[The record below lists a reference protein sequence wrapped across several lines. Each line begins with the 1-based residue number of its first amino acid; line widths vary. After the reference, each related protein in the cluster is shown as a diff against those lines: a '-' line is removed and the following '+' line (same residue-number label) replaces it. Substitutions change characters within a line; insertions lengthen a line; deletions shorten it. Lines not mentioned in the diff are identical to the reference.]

1 MKNTFHTFLWCLFI
15 NFISF
20 WAGLMTRVLCDVPDH
35 CHNFALLKITLIGSL
50 VALTIAIISD
60 YRIGN
65 NHKDSVKMKFS
76 YFRDTYYINPDAWVL
91 PGQLVEDLY
100 CNSNI
105 NKLRYVKPKNY
116 HNHMWNYERIY
127 YIQFSFIDWLK
138 FRAWMIQYKWDELE
152 KKVQKEEEKEAQRL
166 AEIITAMQ
174 ADVNK
179 AYDNIKKNC
188 YTNNKE
194 VLPF

>member
-76 YFRDTYYINPDAWVL
+76 YFRDTYYINPKAWAL
-91 PGQLVEDLY
+91 PGQVINGLY
-100 CNSNI
+100 YASGDI
-105 NKLRYVKPKNY
+105 DKLRYIKSVNY
-116 HNHMWNYERIY
+116 YNQFY
-127 YIQFSFIDWLK
+127 YIKFSFIDWLK
-138 FRAWMIQYKWDELE
+138 FRAWMIQYKWDELRKE
-152 KKVQKEEEKEAQRL
+152 VQEEEEQEAQRL
-166 AEIITAMQ
+166 AEIIEAMQ
-174 ADVNK
+174 VDVNK

>member
-1 MKNTFHTFLWCLFI
+1 MKNTFWTTIWCMFI
-15 NFISF
+15 NLISF
-20 WAGLMTRVLCDVPDH
+20 GLGLMTRSTAYH
-35 CHNFALLKITLIGSL
+35 HSFIFLKITLIGSL
-50 VALTIAIISD
+50 VALIITIISD
-60 YRIGN
+60 YCIGN

-76 YFRDTYYINPDAWVL
+76 YFRDTYYINPKAWAL
-91 PGQLVEDLY
+91 PGQVISGLY
-100 CNSNI
+100 CASGNI
-105 NKLRYVKPKNY
+105 DKLRYIKSTNY
-116 HNHMWNYERIY
+116 YNQFY

-138 FRAWMIQYKWDELE
+138 FRAWMIQYKWDELG
-152 KKVQKEEEKEAQRL
+152 KKVQKEEEEEARRL
-166 AEIITAMQ
+166 AEIIAAMQ